1 MTRRARAGV
10 SFEVFRPTTERREMS
25 EDMWGVFF
33 RAQEV
38 EEYLAGAYE
47 DQEEAQE
54 AAQARDQQVFEQ
66 VMEEGEGDAP
76 TWEDYEGMHYV
87 KPIARSTV
95 EEVQGQLDR
104 GFVVRVG

>member
-1 MTRRARAGV
+1 
-10 SFEVFRPTTERREMS
+10 MS

-33 RAQEV
+33 LAQEV
-38 EEYLAGAYE
+38 EEYLVGAYE
-47 DQEEAQE
+47 DEE

-87 KPIARSTV
+87 EPIARSTV

>member
-1 MTRRARAGV
+1 
-10 SFEVFRPTTERREMS
+10 VFRPTTERREMS
-25 EDMWGVFF
+25 EDLWGVFL
-33 RAQEV
+33 RDEEV
-38 EEYLAGAYE
+38 EEYLVGAYE
-47 DQEEAQE
+47 DEEEAQE

-76 TWEDYEGMHYV
+76 AWKDYEGMHYV
-87 KPIARSTV
+87 ESIACTTV